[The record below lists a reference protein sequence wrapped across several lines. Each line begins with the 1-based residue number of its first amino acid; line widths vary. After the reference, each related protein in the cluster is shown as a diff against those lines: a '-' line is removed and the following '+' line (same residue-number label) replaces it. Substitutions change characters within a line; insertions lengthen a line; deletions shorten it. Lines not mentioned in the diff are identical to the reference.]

1 MKTSLLA
8 TLIGTILA
16 AGAAVPVTIVSMDGQ
31 SLFDDNQAGAD
42 ESNLHNG
49 HAGDEHH
56 AQLGMERPRF
66 APATGTVPTPSM
78 AESMEEAS
86 FFDIRGDSE
95 FNPANGVRSGSGT
108 PED

>member
-16 AGAAVPVTIVSMDGQ
+16 AGAAVPLTIVSMDGQ

-49 HAGDEHH
+49 HAGDEQVSEVVEVHRPGDTSSLEGLQSGP
-56 AQLGMERPRF
+56 AQFGEVLSLLENLGGVHPR
-66 APATGTVPTPSM
+66 
-78 AESMEEAS
+78 
-86 FFDIRGDSE
+86 
-95 FNPANGVRSGSGT
+95 
-108 PED
+108 